1 VALATTPAKRSRW
14 ARPTNTGT
22 ERPDPA
28 AQANCSCEGFSSG
41 GVVAVIILLLFFCP
55 LFWIPLVTDGCF
67 EQTQRP
73 VYDNDGGQP
82 GPPVGAVHEAPPYYQ
97 AQLPAQSQGQP
108 AHPYQG
114 APQYQQGAGPPGAAP
129 PGAMQG
135 GPAHGEPLSVDG
147 KASVFPDPVKPP
159 KTVA

>member
-1 VALATTPAKRSRW
+1 MPAKRSRW
-14 ARPTNTGT
+14 AGPADAGT
-22 ERPDPA
+22 ERPAPA

-41 GVVAVIILLLFFCP
+41 GVVAVIILLLFFWP
-55 LFWIPLVTDGCF
+55 LFWIPLVVDECF

-73 VYDNDGGQP
+73 VYSSDGAQP
-82 GPPVGAVHEAPPYYQ
+82 GPPVGVVHEAPPYYQ
-97 AQLPAQSQGQP
+97 AQLPAHSQGQP

-114 APQYQQGAGPPGAAP
+114 APQYQQGAGGPP

-135 GPAHGEPLSVDG
+135 GPSGEPLSVDG
-147 KASVFPDPVKPP
+147 KASEFPDPVKPP